1 MSLNIHAAC
10 IDIKNKG
17 VLFLGAS
24 GSGKSD
30 MALRLIAGYQ
40 AKLVADDR
48 VDISLIQG
56 KIVASAPVVLKG
68 LLEVRGIGLVK
79 IKPQPQTTIDLVVEL
94 TSSGLERMPEA
105 AFYELCG
112 IKLPLVKINPFEI
125 SAPAKVLAALSLL

>member
-94 TSSGLERMPEA
+94 TSSGLERMPAA

-125 SAPAKVLAALSLL
+125 SAPDKVLAALSLL